1 MVHNEIVIT
10 QKGYEERSNVDDRI
24 AREQKEADNY
34 SKSPFYPVL
43 GMEPVTNEACSKILD
58 SRPVHEN
65 VPQLR
70 EIVKRV
76 PLREDASELNRKIMD
91 SLTSMMDM
99 PSLMYRMGYMDGA
112 SDAIHNVE
120 NGDAYIDEKLRKYNL
135 ELKNNEK
142 LNKEG

>member
-10 QKGYEERSNVDDRI
+10 QEGYEENSNADDRTV
-24 AREQKEADNY
+24 REQKEADNY

-43 GMEPVTNEACSKILD
+43 GMEPVTSEECSKILD

-76 PLREDASELNRKIMD
+76 PLREDASELNRKIVD
-91 SLTSMMDM
+91 SLTNMMDM

-135 ELKNNEK
+135 ELKNSEK

>member
-10 QKGYEERSNVDDRI
+10 QKGYEERLNVDDRI
-24 AREQKEADNY
+24 AREQKEKDNY
-34 SKSPFYPVL
+34 DKSPYCPVIK
-43 GMEPVTNEACSKILD
+43 MEPVTSEACSDILD
-58 SRPVHEN
+58 TRPIHEN

-76 PLREDASELNRKIMD
+76 PLREDASELNRKIID
-91 SLTSMMDM
+91 SLTNMMDM

-120 NGDAYIDEKLRKYNL
+120 NGDVYIDEKLRKYNL

-142 LNKEG
+142 L

>member
-1 MVHNEIVIT
+1 MIHNEIVIT
-10 QKGYEERSNVDDRI
+10 QEGYEERSNVNDRMI
-24 AREQKEADNY
+24 REQKEKDNY
-34 SKSPFYPVL
+34 DKSLHCPVL
-43 GMEPVTNEACSKILD
+43 EMDPVTSEVCSNILD
-58 SRPVHEN
+58 SRSVHEN

-76 PLREDASELNRKIMD
+76 PLREDASELNRKIVD
-91 SLTSMMDM
+91 SLTNMMDM

-135 ELKNNEK
+135 ELKNSEK

>member
-10 QKGYEERSNVDDRI
+10 QKGYEERSNVDDKM
-24 AREQKEADNY
+24 AREQKEKDNY
-34 SKSPFYPVL
+34 DKSPFYPVL
-43 GMEPVTNEACSKILD
+43 NMEPVTSDLCSEILD

-65 VPQLR
+65 VPQLK

-76 PLREDASELNRKIMD
+76 PLRKDASELNRKIVD
-91 SLTSMMDM
+91 SLTNIMDM

>member
-10 QKGYEERSNVDDRI
+10 QKGYEERSNVDDRT

-43 GMEPVTNEACSKILD
+43 GMETVTSEACSKILD

-76 PLREDASELNRKIMD
+76 PLREDASELNRKMMD
-91 SLTSMMDM
+91 SLTNMMDM

-120 NGDAYIDEKLRKYNL
+120 NGDVYIDEKLRKYNL
-135 ELKNNEK
+135 ELKNNKK

>member
-10 QKGYEERSNVDDRI
+10 QKGYEERLNDRMI
-24 AREQKEADNY
+24 REQKEADNY
-34 SKSPFYPVL
+34 NKSPFTPVL
-43 GMEPVTNEACSKILD
+43 GMETVTSKTCSEFLD
-58 SRPVHEN
+58 RRPVHEN

-76 PLREDASELNRKIMD
+76 PLREDASEINDKVANVLID
-91 SLTSMMDM
+91 IIEM
-99 PSLMYRMGYMDGA
+99 PALMYRMGYMDGA

-120 NGDAYIDEKLRKYNL
+120 NGDAYIDEELRKYNL

-142 LNKEG
+142 L

>member
-76 PLREDASELNRKIMD
+76 PLREDASELNKKIMD